1 MAFDINYLVGKTVQ
15 ITSNVHGSFTAN
27 VLSASDN
34 EIILDPTTISGY
46 LNHWLVDGSET
57 RNITYIHETTS
68 PVSLNLDIPL
78 AIINSTYDNVYIDI
92 AYESKAYINTLPESK
107 FRFLTTSDRNSYFL
121 IHKSELVTDLRI
133 KVGSQFM
140 TCVMPFWTQISA
152 GSINVNH
159 RFVDAAA
166 RDAYFVS
173 NPLEL
178 VDNLVVEIGGAW
190 ISAPSGT
197 FTYAFEDTDARDT
210 YFAANPANLINGII
224 AKIGP
229 VKSGEL
235 EYPTV
240 DDFPGT
246 GNPDILYIAQNTGYF
261 YEWSGSGYTQVYY
274 SYLEYSCQY
283 FEYTM
288 ESWIDTDPI
297 FELLTE
303 SCTMNVVLIYQ
314 ESYGYARSPINHS
327 ESSNTILG
335 TYDGICCTNITA
347 QSGTLG
353 FRTTLTYGGENAL
366 NNTFMI
372 ETTITILYKNI
383 VGDPLLDGE
392 GCVPSYFN
400 SAKVHLV

>member
-15 ITSNVHGSFTAN
+15 IGDVTAE
-27 VLSASDN
+27 VIAASDT
-34 EIILDPTTISGY
+34 EITLDQMTFSKY
-46 LNHWLVDGSET
+46 FNHWIIDGSET
-57 RNITYIHETTS
+57 NEITYLHLTTS
-68 PVSLNLDIPL
+68 AL
-78 AIINSTYDNVYIDI
+78 ALTFNVPIAVIDNSYGNIYIDI
-92 AYESKAYINTLPESK
+92 DYESRAYRNTLPESK
-107 FRFLTTSDRNSYFL
+107 FIFLDSSARDSYFQT
-121 IHKSELVTDLRI
+121 HKSELVTDLRI
-133 KVGSQFM
+133 KAGSQFQI
-140 TCVMPFWTQISA
+140 CAMPFWTQISA

-159 RFVDAAA
+159 RFIDAAA

-197 FTYAFEDTDARDT
+197 FTYVFEDADARDT

-288 ESWIDTDPI
+288 ESWTNTDPI
-297 FELLTE
+297 FELFPVACTLTGIL
-303 SCTMNVVLIYQ
+303 T
-314 ESYGYARSPINHS
+314 YGGGSVASPINAS
-327 ESSNTILG
+327 SSSNTMSG
-335 TYDGICCTNITA
+335 TYDGICGN
-347 QSGTLG
+347 SSLGGTLG
-353 FRTTLTYGGENAL
+353 FRTTLSYSGDNL
-366 NNTFMI
+366 KDNHFKI
-372 ETTITILYKNI
+372 ETDITISYKNSL
-383 VGDPLLDGE
+383 GEALLDGS
-392 GCVPSYFN
+392 GCIPKSLTSSTIHVITS
-400 SAKVHLV
+400 